1 MHGGEPAT
9 RCPATSAAATDGPT
23 AGRTAEHRTSRSPFR
38 GHVIDQKIWMLGI
51 TSECMGDE
59 TGRSQ
64 PSELTSRHTAMD
76 GELRPKDEISIED
89 ASQVVRDLINGR
101 QAWIESKNNAPA
113 APAATPSARPVG
125 TIWNEPASAGL
136 SATDRPRESEPTQ
149 GPKLMRNRVMKP
161 GSASQVRNTSP
172 IFGRAG
178 TELKRGPPP
187 RTATDPVPMEGR

>member
-1 MHGGEPAT
+1 M
-9 RCPATSAAATDGPT
+9 
-23 AGRTAEHRTSRSPFR
+23 
-38 GHVIDQKIWMLGI
+38 IDQKIWMLGI

-89 ASQVVRDLINGR
+89 ASQVVRELINGR

-136 SATDRPRESEPTQ
+136 SATDRPVNLNPPED
-149 GPKLMRNRVMKP
+149 RN
-161 GSASQVRNTSP
+161 
-172 IFGRAG
+172 
-178 TELKRGPPP
+178 
-187 RTATDPVPMEGR
+187 

>member
-9 RCPATSAAATDGPT
+9 RCPAGSPAATDCLAPE
-23 AGRTAEHRTSRSPFR
+23 RTGERHTSRTPFR

-76 GELRPKDEISIED
+76 GELKPKDEISIED

-113 APAATPSARPVG
+113 APAATPCARPVG
-125 TIWNEPASAGL
+125 TNWNERASAGL
-136 SATDRPRESEPTQ
+136 SATDRPVNLNP
-149 GPKLMRNRVMKP
+149 PKDRN
-161 GSASQVRNTSP
+161 
-172 IFGRAG
+172 
-178 TELKRGPPP
+178 
-187 RTATDPVPMEGR
+187 